1 MKILFAADDKT
12 LESKI
17 AKRFG
22 HAKYYL
28 IYDLDNDSFEAMVN
42 PGHGEKHEILY
53 ELANKGIKTF
63 IVGNI
68 GPGAYETVEEVGA
81 EVYLARLMTV
91 KDALEKYKSGE
102 LEKLSKPTLK
112 RSIEHH

>member
-1 MKILFAADDKT
+1 MKVLLVTDEPN

-22 HAKYYL
+22 HANYYL
-28 IYDLDNDSFEAMVN
+28 IYDLESDTIEVMEN

-53 ELANKGIKTF
+53 DLANKGVKTF

-68 GPGAYETVEEVGA
+68 GPGAYETVEEIGA
-81 EVYLARLMTV
+81 EVYLARLMKA
-91 KDALEKYKSGE
+91 KDAIEKFKAGN
-102 LEKLSKPTLK
+102 LEKLEKPTLK
-112 RSIEHH
+112 RSIEKH

>member
-1 MKILFAADDKT
+1 MKILFVTDEPT

-28 IYDLDNDSFEAMVN
+28 IYDLEKNTFEAMEN
-42 PGHGEKHEILY
+42 PGHGEKHEVLY
-53 ELANKGIKTF
+53 DLAEKGVKTF

-68 GPGAYETVEEVGA
+68 GPGAYETAQEIGA
-81 EVYLARLMTV
+81 EIYLARLMKA
-91 KDALEKYKSGE
+91 KDALEKFKNGE
-102 LEKLSKPTLK
+102 LEKLEKPTLK